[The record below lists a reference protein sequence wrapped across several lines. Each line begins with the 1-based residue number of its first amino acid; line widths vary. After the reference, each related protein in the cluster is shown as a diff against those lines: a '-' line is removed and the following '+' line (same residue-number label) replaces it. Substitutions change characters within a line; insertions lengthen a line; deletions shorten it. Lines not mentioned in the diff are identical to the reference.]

1 MEVMKKFLV
10 YGVSLELLLFV
21 VFSCHAAP
29 RTYEEHLER
38 LRASVPSEAL
48 GFEGEWIVDYDD
60 YTGDG
65 TCEMVAFVCGDY
77 VSEEGYAGGTYY
89 LYYSSQ
95 AGLSVCD
102 TLSGSFY
109 KGPEIMKIGDVSLL
123 VYTVGYGG
131 PSGESSGWM
140 CTDERLLPVSVPG
153 EMTRIGENCFRC
165 NVSGLDAMKPDGED
179 FTLGRCFYS
188 YYYFFEDGMFKEYGG
203 RKISET
209 QFSDMTGAGEYLRQ
223 IRQSGMEVESII
235 YRKCG
240 GTSLVY
246 INCSY
251 RKEAEDHGW
260 MSIPGGTS
268 FVYLEVVRTDDG
280 WVSNGGWQ
288 DGNIKLANTPEVAV
302 YPEI

>member
-1 MEVMKKFLV
+1 MKH
-10 YGVSLELLLFV
+10 LLINILLAGISCM

-65 TCEMVAFVCGDY
+65 TNEMVAFVCEDY
-77 VSEEGYAGGTYY
+77 VSEEGYSGGTYC

-123 VYTVGYGG
+123 TYAVGYGG
-131 PSGESSGWM
+131 PSGESNCWM
-140 CTDERLLPVSVPG
+140 CTDERLLPVAVPG
-153 EMTRIGENCFRC
+153 EMIRIGENCFRC
-165 NVSGLDAMKPDGED
+165 NVSDLGAMKPDGED
-179 FTLGRCFYS
+179 FTIGRCFYS
-188 YYYFFEDGMFKEYGG
+188 YYYFFENGMFKEFGG
-203 RKISET
+203 REISER
-209 QFSDMTGAGEYLRQ
+209 QFSDMTGTGEFLRQ
-223 IRQSGMEVESII
+223 IRQSGMDVESII

-240 GTSLVY
+240 ETSLVY
-246 INCSY
+246 VNCSY
-251 RKEAEDHGW
+251 RKEAENHGW

-280 WVSNGGWQ
+280 WGPNGGWQ
-288 DGNIKLANTPEVAV
+288 DGNIKLAHIPEVAV

>member
-1 MEVMKKFLV
+1 MKH
-10 YGVSLELLLFV
+10 LLINILLAGISCM

-38 LRASVPSEAL
+38 LLASVPSDAL
-48 GFEGEWIVDYDD
+48 RFEHEWIVDYDD

-65 TCEMVAFVCGDY
+65 TCEMLAFVCEDY

-140 CTDERLLPVSVPG
+140 CTDERLLPVDIPG
-153 EMTRIGENCFRC
+153 EITRVGENCFRC
-165 NVSGLDAMKPDGED
+165 NVSSIDAMKPDGEG
-179 FTLGRCFYS
+179 FAIGRCFYS

-209 QFSDMTGAGEYLRQ
+209 QFSNMTGAGEFLQQ
-223 IRQSGMEVESII
+223 IRQSGMNVESII
-235 YRKCG
+235 YRECG
-240 GTSLVY
+240 GTPLVY
-246 INCSY
+246 VNCSY

-260 MSIPGGTS
+260 MSTPGGTS
-268 FVYLEVVRTDDG
+268 FVYLEVVWTDAG
-280 WVSNGGWQ
+280 WAPNGGWQ
-288 DGNIKLANTPEVAV
+288 DGNIKLANTPEMAV

>member
-1 MEVMKKFLV
+1 MKH
-10 YGVSLELLLFV
+10 LLINILFAGISCM

-48 GFEGEWIVDYDD
+48 RFEGEWIVDYDD

-65 TCEMVAFVCGDY
+65 INEMVAFVCEDY
-77 VSEEGYAGGTYY
+77 VSEEGYSGGTYC

-109 KGPEIMKIGDVSLL
+109 KGPEIMNIGDKSLL

-131 PSGESSGWM
+131 PSGEPNCWM
-140 CTDERLLPVSVPG
+140 CTYERLLPVAVPG
-153 EMTRIGENCFRC
+153 EMIRIGENCFRC
-165 NVSGLDAMKPDGED
+165 NVSDLGAMKPDGED
-179 FTLGRCFYS
+179 FTIGRCFYP
-188 YYYFFEDGMFKEYGG
+188 YYYFFEDGMFKEFGG
-203 RKISET
+203 REISER
-209 QFSDMTGAGEYLRQ
+209 QFSDMTGTGEFLRQ
-223 IRQSGMEVESII
+223 IRQSGMDVESII

-240 GTSLVY
+240 ETSLVY
-246 INCSY
+246 VNCSY
-251 RKEAEDHGW
+251 RKEAENHGW

-268 FVYLEVVRTDDG
+268 FVYLEVVWTDDG
-280 WVSNGGWQ
+280 WVPNGGWQ
-288 DGNIKLANTPEVAV
+288 DGNIKLAHTPEVAV